1 MSVSAPRR
9 ALLVIDMQVG
19 LFHGAEQPFEG
30 ERILANINA
39 LSRNARQAGCPVIL
53 VRHTG
58 PDGSP
63 IAAGSPFWQ
72 LVPGL
77 EIDASVD
84 IFIDKSRPSCFQ
96 GTGLAERLVEAAV
109 TEVVICGM
117 KTQYCIDSTCRQTRD
132 LGFQAVLVADA
143 HTCMDTPA
151 LSAGAIIE
159 HHNQTLNGPFV
170 NLLNA
175 SQTTF

>member
-1 MSVSAPRR
+1 MSVSAHRS

-19 LFHGAEQPFEG
+19 LFNGPERPMEG
-30 ERILANINA
+30 ERILATINTLA
-39 LSRNARQAGCPVIL
+39 RNARKAGCPVIL
-53 VRHTG
+53 IRHTG
-58 PDGSP
+58 PEGSP
-63 IAAGSPFWQ
+63 IAPGSPFWQ

-77 EIDASVD
+77 ETDASVD
-84 IFIDKSRPSCFQ
+84 IFIDKMRPSCFH
-96 GTGLAERLVEAAV
+96 GTGLAERLVEAGV
-109 TEVVICGM
+109 DEVVICGM
-117 KTQYCIDSTCRQTRD
+117 KTQYCVDSTCRQARD
-132 LGFQAVLVADA
+132 LGFRAVLVADA

-151 LSAGAIIE
+151 LSARAIIE